1 MAKLPTRD
9 DMGAPPSAR
18 SGRPIATYDT
28 SAVAKGQIALGRGI
42 SALGE
47 AGMDIVKHQHAA
59 EEYDAELKFQK
70 FKWDEELGLD
80 EAVQKV
86 EPGQAGKFPEEWSG
100 GYREKAKAFLSEI
113 PESVRSK
120 YDLKLY
126 GVEKENYRKAATFA
140 RTEQKRTAGVA
151 LDEFRESY
159 MPKSGDPQAV
169 ERFKGD
175 YEHVIERS
183 PWLTP
188 IEKDELKRKGFRDIE
203 QTHVATLLSDR
214 TKARDVLRDLGYGPE
229 DDAEKSTGLLE
240 PGNIDLAKRPRVK
253 NEDGSISTI
262 QSMSV
267 TIDGRE
273 VLIPTITD
281 DGKVLSED
289 DAVKQYEKTGK
300 HLGIFDN
307 AQNATVFAKQLS
319 AAQGQ
324 RINAGQPE
332 QGASFDAASA
342 LISTRLETGKKNP
355 LEGVSSIARDSAGTK
370 SYGNFGL
377 NSGGS
382 AQKFVTE
389 YGGTLG
395 LEGEPGTPEFDRS
408 WRAAAV
414 RDPQALHQAEMA
426 WYSGN
431 IVANVGQRLKN
442 AGVDETLAGDPRV
455 QAYFADR
462 SIQQGA
468 GSIDEMRKHVSR
480 IKAAADGA
488 EGDPAKFLKNITEA
502 DREAISSDFPTA
514 LRTGVY
520 SQRGHDNRLDGR
532 LRLALGVGGET
543 GEGARLPSPDT
554 YSGPYRHLTADDRL
568 RFATAARTALK
579 QEAAEVAQ
587 DVRAFEN
594 IAEQGFAPKPGQMDT
609 LRKRVESGADAETRQ
624 SFMQAEQIVTWQD
637 TARKATPEELDIFV
651 RSETERLRKGGATA
665 FDAKRVAMADKLL
678 TNMRTEL
685 KSDPLGWADR
695 VGLVAVQPVD
705 FSTPET
711 AQASM
716 GLRVKQAEAVAQR
729 YGLEPK
735 YLRDD
740 EKQKLTAAIEAGGEQ
755 TLDTAAK
762 IAASAGDHA
771 PAILSEISKNSP
783 TAAIIG
789 GMVTETGMS
798 AAARDAADGIA
809 LRKEAGFQ
817 TVAPSK
823 KESRSAVTAE
833 LGASLS
839 GMPQAETAVIDAA
852 NAIYEARA
860 RKQQLTEYDAGVWQQ
875 ALREVVGERKVDG
888 KTYGGVV
895 DADPSWGGRKIIIP
909 PFVAQDGWRDVI
921 EATSLQDLWQ
931 AGLGV
936 PSGGDGQAIAMNRV
950 KGATLVQSG
959 NGRYM
964 LSLGNPDLP
973 GEEKWIMRQDAPSEP
988 YEIDL
993 YRLRPILQQRRPEL
1007 FLGAPPVSVPQPS
1020 SMTGF
1025 GE

>member
-18 SGRPIATYDT
+18 SGRPIASVDT
-28 SAVAKGQIALGRGI
+28 SAAAKGQIALGRGI
-42 SALGE
+42 SAVGE
-47 AGMDIVKHQHAA
+47 AGMDIYKHQQHA
-59 EEYDAELKFQK
+59 EEYDAELKFQQ
-70 FKWDEELGLD
+70 FKWAEEDARD
-80 EAVQKV
+80 EAMRKV
-86 EPGQAGKFPEEWSG
+86 EPGQAGSFPDTWRSG
-100 GYREKAKAFLSEI
+100 YAERAKGFKGGI
-113 PESVRSK
+113 PEALRDK
-120 YDLKLY
+120 YDARLRLA
-126 GVEKENYRKAATFA
+126 ERELFRPAATFA
-140 RTEQKRTAGVA
+140 RTEQQRYAGVA
-151 LDEFRESY
+151 LDEFREQY

-175 YEHVIERS
+175 YEGVIERS

-188 IEKDELKRKGFRDIE
+188 IQKDELKRKGFRDIE
-203 QTHVATLLSDR
+203 QTHVTTLLSDR

-229 DDAEKSTGLLE
+229 AEAEPQAAAGTAEEQASKGVGVAQPGQPAQPRGPVRSFPAPVNAAITAAAQKHGVDPGLLATFARIE
-240 PGNIDLAKRPRVK
+240 SSGRPGAQT
-253 NEDGSISTI
+253 GSYKGLF
-262 QSMSV
+262 Q
-267 TIDGRE
+267 
-273 VLIPTITD
+273 
-281 DGKVLSED
+281 LSES
-289 DAVKQYEKTGK
+289 EFRK
-300 HLGIFDN
+300 HGGEGDIFDADAN
-307 AQNATVFAKQLS
+307 AD
-319 AAQGQ
+319 AAA
-324 RINAGQPE
+324 RKLKAE
-332 QGASFDAASA
+332 AASFELKHGKPPSA
-342 LISTRLETGKKNP
+342 LDLY
-355 LEGVSSIARDSAGTK
+355 LV
-370 SYGNFGL
+370 
-377 NSGGS
+377 
-382 AQKFVTE
+382 
-389 YGGTLG
+389 
-395 LEGEPGTPEFDRS
+395 
-408 WRAAAV
+408 
-414 RDPQALHQAEMA
+414 H
-426 WYSGN
+426 
-431 IVANVGQRLKN
+431 
-442 AGVDETLAGDPRV
+442 
-455 QAYFADR
+455 
-462 SIQQGA
+462 QQGEA
-468 GSIDEMRKHVSR
+468 GYASHMARPD
-480 IKAAADGA
+480 A
-488 EGDPAKFLKNITEA
+488 PAWENMA
-502 DREAISSDFPTA
+502 
-514 LRTGVY
+514 G
-520 SQRGHDNRLDGR
+520 
-532 LRLALGVGGET
+532 T
-543 GEGARLPSPDT
+543 GEGRQKGASWAKQAIWGNIPDDMKKRFPDGVESITSQDFVGIWGEKVARLGGGDAGTGPRAPSSPDT
-554 YSGPYRHLTADDRL
+554 YTGPYRHLTAEDRL
-568 RFATAARTALK
+568 KHATAARAALK

-587 DVRAFEN
+587 DVRAFES
-594 IAEQGFAPKPGQMDT
+594 IAEQGFAPKPGQMDA

-624 SFMQAEQIVTWQD
+624 SFMQAEQIVTWQNA
-637 TARKATPEELDIFV
+637 ARMATPEELDIFV

-678 TNMRTEL
+678 TNMRAGL

-711 AQASM
+711 AQASL
-716 GLRVKQAEAVAQR
+716 GLRVKQAEAVAER

-735 YLRDD
+735 YLRED

-755 TLDTAAK
+755 ALDTAAK

-783 TAAIIG
+783 TAAILG

-852 NAIYEARA
+852 NAIYEVRA

-875 ALREVVGERKVDG
+875 ALREVVGERKIDG

-895 DADPSWGGRKIIIP
+895 DADPSWRGGRRIIIP

-921 EATSLQDLWQ
+921 EATSMQDLWQ
-931 AGLGV
+931 SGLGV
-936 PSGGDGQAIAMNRV
+936 PSGGDGQPVSINRV
-950 KGATLVQSG
+950 KGAILVQSG

-993 YRLRPILQQRRPEL
+993 YRLRPILQPRRPEL
-1007 FLGAPPVSVPQPS
+1007 FLGAPPVSVPQS
-1020 SMTGF
+1020 SGMTGL

>member
-18 SGRPIATYDT
+18 SGRPIATVDT
-28 SAVAKGQIALGRGI
+28 SAEAKGQIALGRGI

-47 AGMDIVKHQHAA
+47 AGMDIYKHQQHAD
-59 EEYDAELKFQK
+59 EYDAELKFQK
-70 FKWDEELGLD
+70 FKWDEELGIE
-80 EAVQKV
+80 EASRNV
-86 EPGQAGKFPEEWSG
+86 EPGQAGRFPEDWSG
-100 GYREKAKAFLSEI
+100 GYRERAKALKSEL

-175 YEHVIERS
+175 YEHVIEQS

-188 IEKDELKRKGFRDIE
+188 IEKDDLKRKGFRDIE
-203 QTHVATLLSDR
+203 QTHVTTLLSDR
-214 TKARDVLRDLGYGPE
+214 TKARDVLRDLGYGPDLDTDVNPE
-229 DDAEKSTGLLE
+229 ARAR
-240 PGNIDLAKRPRVK
+240 PG
-253 NEDGSISTI
+253 S
-262 QSMSV
+262 
-267 TIDGRE
+267 
-273 VLIPTITD
+273 
-281 DGKVLSED
+281 
-289 DAVKQYEKTGK
+289 
-300 HLGIFDN
+300 N
-307 AQNATVFAKQLS
+307 AA
-319 AAQGQ
+319 
-324 RINAGQPE
+324 PE

-442 AGVDETLAGDPRV
+442 AGVDEALASDPRV

-462 SIQQGA
+462 SIQQGV

-480 IKAAADGA
+480 IKTAADGA

-502 DREAISSDFPTA
+502 DRGAIGSDFPTA

-520 SQRGHDNRLDGR
+520 SERGHDNRLDGR
-532 LRLALGVGGET
+532 LRLALGVGGD
-543 GEGARLPSPDT
+543 GARLPSTDT
-554 YSGPYRHLTADDRL
+554 YSGPYRHLTAEDRL

-587 DVRAFEN
+587 DVRAFES
-594 IAEQGFAPKPGQMDT
+594 IAEQGFTPKPGQMDA

-624 SFMQAEQIVTWQD
+624 SFMQAEQIVTWQN
-637 TARKATPEELDIFV
+637 TARMATPEELDIFV

-678 TNMRTEL
+678 NNMRTEL

-705 FSTPET
+705 LSTPEA
-711 AQASM
+711 AQASL
-716 GLRVKQAEAVAQR
+716 GLRVKQAEAVAER

-852 NAIYEARA
+852 NAIYEVRA

-875 ALREVVGERKVDG
+875 ALREVVGERKIDG

-895 DADPSWGGRKIIIP
+895 DADPSWRGGRKIIIP
-909 PFVAQDGWRDVI
+909 PFVVQDGWRDVI
-921 EATSLQDLWQ
+921 EATSMQDLWQ
-931 AGLGV
+931 SGLGV
-936 PSGGDGQAIAMNRV
+936 PSGGDGQPVPINRV
-950 KGATLVQSG
+950 KGAILVQSG

-1007 FLGAPPVSVPQPS
+1007 FIGAPPVSVPQSS